1 MRLNLATAYMRYF
14 KLLIAISLTSFPLIG
29 CSTKYQE
36 MGFAGGVAAQQ
47 MSSDVFRIESRGNG
61 YTARNV
67 IQDYMLLK
75 AAETTKSSGNT
86 HFSVV
91 NQGDASTT
99 ASIVSPG
106 SARTNIVGNTAYTTY
121 SPATVT
127 PIFRPGADA
136 YIKVLTV
143 PQGQQAPAGAIS
155 ADEII
160 QFVGPRVQRG

>member
-1 MRLNLATAYMRYF
+1 MKCFNTLCAASVVSLALA
-14 KLLIAISLTSFPLIG
+14 G
-29 CSTKYQE
+29 CATKYQD

-47 MSSDVFRIESRGNG
+47 MSSDVYRIEARGNG
-61 YTARNV
+61 YTARNIV
-67 IQDYMLLK
+67 QDYMLLK

-86 HFSVV
+86 HFTVV
-91 NQGDASTT
+91 DQGDASTT

-106 SARTNIVGNTAYTTY
+106 NARTNIVGNTAYTTY

-127 PIFRPGADA
+127 PIFKPGADA

-143 PQGQQAPAGAIS
+143 LQGQQAPIGAIS

-160 QFVGPRVQRG
+160 QYVGSRVKRG